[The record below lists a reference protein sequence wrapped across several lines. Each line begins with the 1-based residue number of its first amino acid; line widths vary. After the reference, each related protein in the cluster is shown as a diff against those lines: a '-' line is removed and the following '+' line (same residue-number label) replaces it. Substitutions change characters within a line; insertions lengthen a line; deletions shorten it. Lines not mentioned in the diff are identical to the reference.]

1 VPPLE
6 TVAADRLRSPLPRL
20 IRLDHRTFGF
30 ITEAENI
37 VQADWL
43 RSHKA
48 GRSAV
53 RDPATYLSQMVTRL
67 CPDHPKS
74 ARVRRETFIGPSLP
88 EPVFETEDSPRNF

>member
-6 TVAADRLRSPLPRL
+6 TVAADRLRSLLPRL
-20 IRLDHRTFGF
+20 IRLAHRTFGF

-37 VQADWL
+37 VQEDWL

-67 CPDHPKS
+67 CPDHPES
-74 ARVRRETFIGPSLP
+74 VRVRSKTYIGPRLSEL
-88 EPVFETEDSPRNF
+88 VFETESSPR